1 MSVNCA
7 LKAVDAGA
15 SAIVVS
21 NHGGS
26 VLDDAMPTALVLPQI
41 VKAVAGKCLVFV
53 DGGIRSG
60 ADIFKALALGADGVL
75 IARPYAVALYG
86 GEKEGIHAY
95 NEKLISEL
103 EDVMLMAGA
112 RSIKDIRPEMIT
124 KINL

>member
-1 MSVNCA
+1 MTVNGA

-21 NHGGS
+21 NHGGR

-60 ADIFKALALGADGVL
+60 ADIFKALAL
-75 IARPYAVALYG
+75 Y
-86 GEKEGIHAY
+86 
-95 NEKLISEL
+95 
-103 EDVMLMAGA
+103 
-112 RSIKDIRPEMIT
+112 
-124 KINL
+124 